1 MVNMV
6 SGYNSCP
13 WRARMPLALLLFT
26 LFLGTVSSAQ
36 VAPPA
41 AEYVGSELC
50 GLCHAEQLSQLQKTG
65 MAVLFDE
72 KYPPEQRGCEACHG
86 PGSAHVEAISE
97 ATDEEATRRAAQLIY
112 SFTRGS
118 TQENTAR
125 CQACHRQDEK
135 QRLYDRSRHL
145 GAGVSCVECHSPHRL
160 NPLTSPARPPEA
172 LAAQFSV
179 PERPAE
185 REWLNNSLVRDNQ
198 PGLCYSCHR
207 DIEAQFQ
214 LPIRHRVNEGVVQCT
229 DCHNPH
235 GSITASELR
244 ATGTEACYSCHVE
257 KRGPFVFEHAASR
270 VEGCTACHTPH
281 GSINRQLLKRRQDR
295 QLCLEC
301 HTAPEALNVPHPRLG
316 FQAAGE
322 CTRCH
327 IDVHGS
333 NYQRQFLR

>member
-1 MVNMV
+1 MCKLSTLPACRATHLADCLLNRMVNMV

-214 LPIRHRVNEGVVQCT
+214 LPVA
-229 DCHNPH
+229 
-235 GSITASELR
+235 TA
-244 ATGTEACYSCHVE
+244 
-257 KRGPFVFEHAASR
+257 
-270 VEGCTACHTPH
+270 
-281 GSINRQLLKRRQDR
+281 
-295 QLCLEC
+295 
-301 HTAPEALNVPHPRLG
+301 
-316 FQAAGE
+316 
-322 CTRCH
+322 
-327 IDVHGS
+327 
-333 NYQRQFLR
+333 